1 MRRVF
6 VVFRGRLGVCNLLT
20 LIVLRRGRAG
30 AVQAAAELR
39 STLDFTASELAEHLA
54 SNVLAYKRSVGG
66 GALRAARRGVG
77 MLGGGLQSVRMLL
90 LVLGCGGGSPARAGG
105 RPTCRWG
112 PVTGRFQRKHPSRRF
127 CAIHALV
134 PCGMLRAFSHRRG
147 NGVAPRQL

>member
-90 LVLGCGGGSPARAGG
+90 LVVLDCGGESSARLWEANVQVGAGD
-105 RPTCRWG
+105 RPFPTQASLAQ
-112 PVTGRFQRKHPSRRF
+112 V
-127 CAIHALV
+127 
-134 PCGMLRAFSHRRG
+134 LRYTLWCLA
-147 NGVAPRQL
+147 